1 MARPLGRRSRESAG
15 ASPDRSNRP
24 SRDGYG
30 FSGSSSNANGFEDLA
45 WSGMQGASGAPASYG
60 APDARSGSSRTRRRS
75 VSDRSSSR
83 SSSARPSLRKG
94 GRADSKRLGVQA
106 AADPAQRAG
115 SAAPTAGG
123 APHRRSSNPYSR
135 DNAVDDYG
143 RTRKKRKRRK
153 ILVGCLVAALALVLC
168 TGGAAF
174 AYLMKIQGNLQEGID
189 DELLSVLDP
198 TYGGEPF
205 YMLLMG
211 VDGSFDR
218 GAAEMNDNSGTRSDS
233 MILARID
240 PDEKQVTMVSLHR
253 DTMIDM
259 GKNGVQKLNAAHSIG
274 GPAYAVQ
281 VVEDFA
287 GVNISHYAE
296 INFDAFSA
304 MVDELGGVTVD
315 VPMEIDDDMAG
326 GYVPA
331 GVQTLNG
338 EQALILCR
346 ARHAYDD
353 YGDGDTYRAAN
364 QRMVLGAIMEKV
376 LASDPV
382 TMASTLE
389 ALSKYVV
396 TDYKITDIIAL
407 ATSMVGMDM
416 GRDFYTGMTP
426 TSSAY
431 INDTWYE
438 KINQSAWDAMMKRV
452 DQGLP
457 PNEEDVVH
465 ETGTV
470 LATSGSGSSVSEL
483 VEEAASQRSGMV
495 TVKNGTD
502 TSGLGAKAVERITPL
517 GYTAEASNANRSDY
531 EDTVIVYEKSNQREA
546 AQEIADALGCGRVV
560 QNDDNY
566 IYDGDFLVLIGS
578 DWK

>member
-1 MARPLGRRSRESAG
+1 MARPLGRRSRENAG
-15 ASPDRSNRP
+15 AS
-24 SRDGYG
+24 
-30 FSGSSSNANGFEDLA
+30 SSS
-45 WSGMQGASGAPASYG
+45 
-60 APDARSGSSRTRRRS
+60 RRRS
-75 VSDRSSSR
+75 VSDRSASR
-83 SSSARPSLRKG
+83 SSARPSLRKG

-106 AADPAQRAG
+106 AANPVQPAG
-115 SAAPTAGG
+115 SSAPAAGG
-123 APHRRSSNPYSR
+123 APHRRSNNPYSR

-153 ILVGCLVAALALVLC
+153 ILVGCLVAALVLILC

-174 AYLMKIQGNLQEGID
+174 AYLMKIQSNLQEGID

-452 DQGLP
+452 DQGLA
-457 PNEEDVVH
+457 PNEEDIVH

-502 TSGLGAKAVERITPL
+502 TSGLGATAVERITPL
-517 GYTAEASNANRSDY
+517 GYTAEASNANRSGY
-531 EDTVIVYEKSNQREA
+531 EDTVIVYEKSNQKEA

-560 QNDDNY
+560 QNNDNY

>member
-1 MARPLGRRSRESAG
+1 MPKRRS
-15 ASPDRSNRP
+15 N
-24 SRDGYG
+24 
-30 FSGSSSNANGFEDLA
+30 
-45 WSGMQGASGAPASYG
+45 
-60 APDARSGSSRTRRRS
+60 
-75 VSDRSSSR
+75 
-83 SSSARPSLRKG
+83 
-94 GRADSKRLGVQA
+94 
-106 AADPAQRAG
+106 
-115 SAAPTAGG
+115 
-123 APHRRSSNPYSR
+123 NPYSR
-135 DNAVDDYG
+135 DNAAGDYG
-143 RTRKKRKRRK
+143 RVRRKRKRRK
-153 ILVGCLVAALALVLC
+153 VLMGCLVAALVVVLC

-174 AYLMKIQGNLQEGID
+174 GYLMKIQGNMQQGID

-218 GAAEMNDNSGTRSDS
+218 GADDMNDNSGTRSDS

-253 DTMIDM
+253 DTMINM
-259 GKNGVQKLNAAHSIG
+259 GKYGTQKLNAAHSLG

-287 GVNISHYAE
+287 GINISHYAE

-331 GVQTLNG
+331 GEQTLNG

-389 ALSKYVV
+389 ALSQYVV
-396 TDYKITDIIAL
+396 TDLGVTDVVAL
-407 ATSMVGMDM
+407 ATQMVGMDM
-416 GRDFYTGMTP
+416 GRSFYTGMTP
-426 TSSAY
+426 TTSAY

-438 KINQSAWDAMMKRV
+438 KINQSAWDAMMERV

-457 PNEEDVVH
+457 PTEEDVVH

-470 LATSGSGSSVSEL
+470 LATSGSGSSVSDL
-483 VEEAASQRSGMV
+483 VEEAASQRSGQV

-531 EDTVIVYEKSNQREA
+531 KETVVVYENSGQREA
-546 AQEIADALGCGRVV
+546 AQEIVDALGCGRAV

-566 IYDGDFLVLIGS
+566 LYEGDFLVLIGS